1 MHTYIDDFHN
11 IIKHN
16 IIETSC
22 FMTATLTIE
31 GNLPNVNTVF
41 PIVNNENLYKSNSC
55 KITVVKL
62 NMYFTILA
70 LSFLLL
76 AVSSEQINITSEYQ
90 LEEFLCTET
99 HSLDGDIIV
108 FVLSDNITHFISNN
122 VSFCGVINDIHSLTL
137 TSESSKQARIQCN
150 DSSAPPNSG
159 FAFTNI
165 HSLTLTRLVFTG
177 CGEQLKRLAAME
189 SINSS
194 VSPMYF
200 SQYHS
205 AVLVLLHINTLLIDE
220 VNITNYYGFAILAIN
235 PRNASINNSIITLSY
250 GEKGNLYQED
260 FGSGLFL
267 LFTDVLSSG
276 TCYNLTIKH
285 SILSSNF
292 EYYQSKSE
300 SICDSYHRNN
310 NQKHLP
316 IFNAAGLSVFHLQR
330 KFRTN
335 IQVVQSKFISNRGT
349 LAAAVLVVY
358 YNSVNQSQ
366 VAISKSTFKD
376 NFSNAGCHGSDLSYI
391 FYVNINGIQQYSHQ
405 LHVFNSSFSD
415 HNSSNSSAKG
425 IIYLYIYN
433 PSQTNSVTLKFSHTT
448 FTSISTEEAGICLY
462 AVSDISDSFVGS
474 DTARI
479 ILTDITAVGNTELH
493 NLYSRDY
500 HRSIFVIKNFDH
512 ILLTGNSTYTNNH
525 GSVFGISNTKVIL
538 GGRLHFENNTGNS
551 GSAFILT
558 GSSRFILKD
567 GLHATFINNTAF
579 TSGGAIYAYNC
590 ITSECMFTPQANSSN
605 ITMLFINNTAT
616 HSGNSIFSN
625 NLYNCSTMN
634 LSAAVVAKKFYCHL
648 SQGTLFSTDR
658 QLSTVAFKQRICY
671 NDTSNFFNKAKSIV
685 VYPGMML
692 HFLMTVLDAFNQ
704 SANTDVSLNLYHF
717 QDKIDRPIP
726 SQTWY
731 VTPNIITISGNNCTA
746 VNVTILKKTDTAFF
760 GLRLV
765 TSILP
770 VSTMTSVTFLNPK
783 DCPAGFEFD
792 SSTHKCE
799 CCQVLRKIDF
809 QPVCKISSDGY
820 NPLITINLVTSFITH
835 STWIGTLDNGIV
847 FGVSSHCFVYCRYK
861 NNHNAFVIND
871 SARNIN
877 VMIAESSNY
886 DNKKNLCIDNREG
899 PLCSQCIPGYSVT
912 FGSNECAKCSN
923 WWLLTLIVYGLA
935 GPLLIYLLYA
945 LNLTL
950 TTGKLN
956 GIIFYSQ
963 ILNNTSTLSGYYN
976 ALNQGFVKFILFCSR
991 GILLLI
997 NLNISFNIPLC
1008 FYDGMTDLW
1017 KSGLG
1022 LVFPV
1027 YLLSIVI
1034 GLIVISRYSVRLS
1047 NRIANSSIQVLV
1059 TVVHLS
1065 FSTLLTSLFDVFTPV
1080 YIHTNTSDAPL
1091 VVWQNDGTVEY
1102 GKSGHLIL
1110 MIVTGLIVGTIL
1122 TTYLTVLLAG
1132 RLLMKIN
1139 MIREYLRPIHE
1150 AIHAPYKPNKEF
1162 FFSVSTIFIGIS
1174 YLIKTIFIG
1183 TNATLG
1189 IAVGVSVTCVYLN
1202 IVGFSHPFKSM
1213 HLNVLSTVIYSDII
1227 ILSCSYWSIFDVTG
1241 SIKWAI
1247 LATFCHLIIIIISIC
1262 IIVSQFSF
1270 GRKLINRMNELFV
1283 NIKFI
1288 NKFNRPLVR
1297 QRKLRECDSFYQ
1309 SCSEREPLLNS

>member
-1 MHTYIDDFHN
+1 
-11 IIKHN
+11 
-16 IIETSC
+16 
-22 FMTATLTIE
+22 
-31 GNLPNVNTVF
+31 
-41 PIVNNENLYKSNSC
+41 
-55 KITVVKL
+55 
-62 NMYFTILA
+62 MYFTILA
-70 LSFLLL
+70 LSLVLLS
-76 AVSSEQINITSEYQ
+76 VSSEQFNITSDYE
-90 LEEFLCTET
+90 LEEFLCNET
-99 HSLDGDIIV
+99 HSLDDNILL
-108 FVLSDNITHFISNN
+108 VLSDNITHFISNN
-122 VSFCGVINDIHSLTL
+122 VSFCGINDTHSLTL
-137 TSESSKQARIQCN
+137 TSESSKQALIQCN
-150 DSSAPPNSG
+150 DSSTPPNSG

-220 VNITNYYGFAILAIN
+220 VNITNYYGFAIHAVN
-235 PRNASINNSIITLSY
+235 PRNASINYCNITKSY
-250 GEKGNLYQED
+250 GKNNDAY

-267 LFTDVLSSG
+267 LFTDVVSFG
-276 TCYNLTIKH
+276 NCDVTIQH
-285 SILSSNF
+285 SIFRNNF
-292 EYYQSKSE
+292 EYYQSKNQ
-300 SICDSYHRNN
+300 SICDSYHQKH

-316 IFNAAGLSVFHLQR
+316 IFNAAGLSVFHFQR

-335 IQVVQSKFISNRGT
+335 IQVVQSKFISNRGA

-358 YNSVNQSQ
+358 YSSVNQSQ
-366 VAISKSTFKD
+366 VAISNATFKD
-376 NFSNAGCHGSDLSYI
+376 NFSNAGCHGSDLLYI

-415 HNSSNSSAKG
+415 HHSSNTSSTG

-433 PSQTNSVTLKFSHTT
+433 PSQKNCVTLNFSQTK
-448 FTSISTEEAGICLY
+448 FTSISTRGALCLY
-462 AVSDISDSFVGS
+462 AVSDISDSFVRNG
-474 DTARI
+474 TAQI
-479 ILTDITAVGNTELH
+479 ILTDITAVGNTQTK
-493 NLYSRDY
+493 NLYTRHYGESV
-500 HRSIFVIKNFDH
+500 FVIENFDH
-512 ILLTGNSTYTNNH
+512 ISLAGNSTYTNNY

-558 GSSRFILKD
+558 GSSRFILND
-567 GLHATFINNTAF
+567 GLNATFINNTAF
-579 TSGGAIYAYNC
+579 TTGGAIYAYND
-590 ITSECMFTPQANSSN
+590 ITSECMFTPQANGSN

-625 NLYNCSTMN
+625 NLYNCLKMN
-634 LSAAVVAKKFYCHL
+634 FTTAVVAKKFYHHL
-648 SQGTLFSTDR
+648 SQGTLFSTDK
-658 QLSTVAFKQRICY
+658 QLSTVAFKQVVCY
-671 NDTSNFFNKAKSIV
+671 NDTSNFFNETKSIV
-685 VYPGMML
+685 VYPGMVL
-692 HFLMTVLDAFNQ
+692 HFPMAVLDAFNQ
-704 SANTDVSLNLYHF
+704 STNTDVSLNLFYSQGEISRF
-717 QDKIDRPIP
+717 IP
-726 SQTWY
+726 SKNWY
-731 VTPNIITISGNNCTA
+731 LTPNILSLSESDCTT
-746 VNVTILKKTDTAFF
+746 VNVTIFKRTDTTIFV
-760 GLRLV
+760 LRLL
-765 TSILP
+765 TSIQQ
-770 VSTMTSVTFLNPK
+770 VSIASVTHLNPK
-783 DCPAGFEFD
+783 DCPAGFKFD

-799 CCQVLRKIDF
+799 CSQVLHKIDF
-809 QPVCKISSDGY
+809 QPVCKISSNGH
-820 NPLITINLVTSFITH
+820 NPLITINLVTSFISH
-835 STWIGTLDNGIV
+835 STWIGTLDNGTV
-847 FGVSSHCFVYCRYK
+847 FGVSAHCYIYCRYK
-861 NNHNAFVIND
+861 NNNNAFVIND
-871 SARNIN
+871 SARSIN
-877 VMIAESSNY
+877 VMIAADSSNY
-886 DNKKNLCIDNREG
+886 ESLCIDNREG

-963 ILNNTSTLSGYYN
+963 MLHNTN
-976 ALNQGFVKFILFCSR
+976 ALVRYHNAVTHGFVKFIFLCSR

-997 NLNISFNIPLC
+997 NLNVSFNIPLC
-1008 FYDGMTDLW
+1008 FYDGMTELW

-1102 GKSGHLIL
+1102 GKGGHLIL

-1132 RLLMKIN
+1132 RPLMKIN
-1139 MIREYLRPIHE
+1139 RVREYLRPIYE
-1150 AIHAPYKPNKEF
+1150 AIHAPYKPNREF
-1162 FFSVSTIFIGIS
+1162 FFSFSIIFIALT
-1174 YLIKTIFIG
+1174 YLISAISIG
-1183 TNATLG
+1183 TNPDLG
-1189 IAVGVSVTCVYLN
+1189 IAIGIAVACMYLN
-1202 IVGFSHPFKSM
+1202 
-1213 HLNVLSTVIYSDII
+1213 T
-1227 ILSCSYWSIFDVTG
+1227 
-1241 SIKWAI
+1241 
-1247 LATFCHLIIIIISIC
+1247 
-1262 IIVSQFSF
+1262 
-1270 GRKLINRMNELFV
+1270 
-1283 NIKFI
+1283 
-1288 NKFNRPLVR
+1288 
-1297 QRKLRECDSFYQ
+1297 
-1309 SCSEREPLLNS
+1309 